1 MAVAVRELDNALSVV
16 RVRRQTPPFLRPGNK
31 EDRIIGERL
40 VPSIEI
46 PGDAVFL
53 ECLDAR
59 GGGDDIVVI
68 RDPAAALT
76 VAGRKS
82 PEAEAL

>member
-1 MAVAVRELDNALSVV
+1 MAVALRELDDAFWVV
-16 RVRRQTPPFLRPGNK
+16 RVRRQTPPSMRTGDK
-31 EDRIIGERL
+31 EDRVIGERL

-46 PGDAVFL
+46 PGDAAFL
-53 ECLDAR
+53 ECLDAW

-68 RDPAAALT
+68 RDPAAILT
-76 VAGRKS
+76 VAGRQP

>member
-1 MAVAVRELDNALSVV
+1 MAVALRELDDASSVV
-16 RVRRQTPPFLRPGNK
+16 RVRRQTPPFMRPGNK

-46 PGDAVFL
+46 PGGAVFL

-76 VAGRKS
+76 VAGRQS
-82 PEAEAL
+82 AEAEAL